1 MYSSGFI
8 LLYRDELEDWLFQDP
23 QLYHWWLYLRLK
35 ATPKPCVQIVGKTRI
50 RATLGYGEFAT
61 TISYLS
67 KVWDA
72 DDRTVSSFLNLIEED
87 GRIETRKENGIT
99 IIRIK
104 EYMRFSPP
112 AGYFAKNGRRGM
124 QSEMVPEMSD
134 EMTDKTDT
142 EMGVDMLSQTGNDL
156 QSEVQTNKIN
166 LEEEKVKNSTA
177 ASRAQELEFFE
188 KLKASE
194 ITLDEMAINL
204 SLQSRQG
211 VIDQLEIFKSFILP
225 AEKFH
230 TSFADFKRHFMSW
243 QRTQTN
249 RKNNNPQNKTNGT
262 NEEKSIGDRDAA
274 SKRRGSDGT
283 GRSAADY
290 DQPFPTRNQ

>member
-23 QLYHWWLYLRLK
+23 QLYHWWMYFRLK

-61 TISYLS
+61 TISYLA

-99 IIRIK
+99 IIRIR

-112 AGYFAKNGRRGM
+112 SGYFTKNVRRGTH
-124 QSEMVPEMSD
+124 SEMVPGMSD
-134 EMTDKTDT
+134 EMVVKTDT
-142 EMGVDMLSQTGNDL
+142 EMGDDMSPPMESDL

-166 LEEEKVKNSTA
+166 LEEEKLKKSST
-177 ASRAQELEFFE
+177 ASRAQEIEFFE
-188 KLKASE
+188 RLKASE

-204 SLQSRQG
+204 SLRNRQG

-230 TSFADFKRHFMSW
+230 TTFADFKRHFMSW

-249 RKNNNPQNKTNGT
+249 RKNNNSQNKSNGT
-262 NEEKSIGDRDAA
+262 NDEKTTGGWDAA
-274 SKRRGSDGT
+274 NKRRGSEGS
-283 GRSAADY
+283 GRTAEDY
-290 DQPFPTRNQ
+290 DQPFPTRG

>member
-61 TISYLS
+61 TISYLA

-72 DDRTVSSFLNLIEED
+72 DDRTISSFLTFMEEA

-99 IIRIK
+99 IIKIK
-104 EYMRFSPP
+104 DYMKFSPP
-112 AGYFAKNGRRGM
+112 AGYFGRNGRRGM
-124 QSEMVPEMSD
+124 QTDMDVGMQD
-134 EMTDKTDT
+134 EMTA
-142 EMGVDMLSQTGNDL
+142 EMSGETGVDMQTSMDSPM

-166 LEEEKVKNSTA
+166 LEEEKIKNSTA
-177 ASRAQELEFFE
+177 ASRAQEIEFFE
-188 KLKASE
+188 RLKTSE

-204 SLQSRQG
+204 GLKDRKS
-211 VIDQLEIFKSFILP
+211 VVDQLEIFQNFILP
-225 AEKFH
+225 TEKYH

-243 QRTQTN
+243 QRTQKN
-249 RKNNNPQNKTNGT
+249 RKPNNNQNNTNGK
-262 NEEKSIGDRDAA
+262 NEEKQSGGRDAA

-283 GRSAADY
+283 GRTAADY
-290 DQPFPTRNQ
+290 DQPFPTRGQ